1 MPFPMKKKRVGSEPY
16 PKWNN
21 KKKKYVYPLMKKGGQ
36 LAHYKTF
43 TLRDGTKF
51 KARDSK
57 DAKLYR
63 EECYYWTQFLQSYKP

>member
-1 MPFPMKKKRVGSEPY
+1 MPFPMKKKRV
-16 PKWNN
+16 
-21 KKKKYVYPLMKKGGQ
+21 KKKKVGQ
-36 LAHYKTF
+36 FDHYKTF

-63 EECYYWTQFLQSYKP
+63 EECYYWTQFLQSYEP